1 MRLELVQ
8 NHSFT
13 ESGLEILA
21 PFLDRDD
28 VKLED
33 VPFVEV
39 CLAIERYIKET
50 DTLVIDSV
58 YGY

>member
-1 MRLELVQ
+1 MRLELVK

-13 ESGLEILA
+13 ERGLELLA
-21 PFLDRDD
+21 PFLGRDD

-39 CLAIERYIKET
+39 CVAIEKYIKDT